1 MRILI
6 LLPVLVLAGLLAGCR
21 AETSTRTPDVAPPDT
36 LVPELLFRLGEEDGD
51 LIFGN
56 IAGAFLDGQGRLLV
70 ADWDAGTIYVF
81 DADGRLV
88 GQIGQKGEG
97 PGEFQ
102 MIGSL
107 IRGVNDSLYVNDW
120 ALRRISVFD
129 PEGAFVRSIT
139 VQAEGR
145 TLPGELLGA
154 VPEGLLVRYTQ
165 AFTPQD
171 DQQSTSLTFVHLV
184 GYDGTRRPDT
194 LLVSTSSE
202 PIVLREGSG
211 IRVRVKP
218 FGRGARIQ
226 AEPGG
231 ALWYGWTERL
241 ALERID
247 WRAGTRRTVI
257 TYDLPPQPVSRAE
270 RDSLLRDE
278 DLVRMLNATG
288 VSLPEYKPAFSTFV
302 LGPGGTVWVRLM
314 PEHGAETAS
323 WLVFDAE
330 GPLRAVVRLPV
341 NVWIEDIGA
350 DRIVGV
356 NRGQAQVVV
365 YRLPEAL
372 RGAA

>member
-1 MRILI
+1 MTIGRSA
-6 LLPVLVLAGLLAGCR
+6 LLSVLLLAGCR
-21 AETSTRTPDVAPPDT
+21 AETSTRSPDVAPPDT
-36 LVPELLFRLGEEDGD
+36 LVPEPLFRLGEEEDD
-51 LIFGN
+51 LIFGY
-56 IAGAFLDGQGRLLV
+56 IAGALLDGQGRLLV
-70 ADWDAGTIYVF
+70 ADWDAGTIHVF
-81 DADGRLV
+81 EADGRPA

-102 MIGSL
+102 MISSL
-107 IRGVNDSLYVNDW
+107 TLGPNDSLYVHDR

-129 PEGAFVRSIT
+129 SEGAFVRSIT

-145 TLPGELLGA
+145 TVPGDLLGA
-154 VPEGLLVRYTQ
+154 VPEGLLVRY
-165 AFTPQD
+165 AHVFTPRD
-171 DQQSTSLTFVHLV
+171 DQQSKSLTFVHLI

-194 LLVSTSSE
+194 LLVSPDIE
-202 PIVLREGSG
+202 RIVLREGGS
-211 IRVRVKP
+211 IHVRTKP

-247 WRAGTRRTVI
+247 WRTGTRRTVI

-302 LGPGGTVWVRLM
+302 LGPGGTVWVRLT
-314 PEHGAETAS
+314 PEHGAGTVP
-323 WLVFDAE
+323 WLVFNAE
-330 GPLRAVVRLPV
+330 GAVRAAVRLPV
-341 NVWIEDIGA
+341 NVWIQDIGA
-350 DRIVGV
+350 DRIVGAD
-356 NRGQAQVVV
+356 RTRAQVVV